1 MPDHPYFTPRTLTF
15 LRALK
20 RNNDRAWFHARKDQY
35 EADVRGPMIAV
46 VEQLARDFRTI
57 APQMLADPKVSLF
70 RQWRDTRF
78 SENKAPLKTNVA
90 AVFPDRRL
98 GRMNGAGLY
107 FEVAPGWV
115 WIGGG
120 MYAPAG
126 PQLQAVRDHIAA
138 RHKELQAIVESR
150 PFKALGGLKG
160 KRLSR
165 VPRGFDKDHPA
176 AGYLQ
181 FKQFLGSREEP
192 AAFATR
198 PDFYK
203 QLLATFRTLV
213 PLCAFLNDPLVA
225 QKKLERRAHILD
237 EGI

>member
-1 MPDHPYFTPRTLTF
+1 MPTPVFTPKTLSF

-20 RNNDRAWFHARKDQY
+20 RNNKRDWFHARKDQY
-35 EADVRGPMIAV
+35 EATVRGPMVAF
-46 VEQLARDFRTI
+46 VERVAEDFRTI
-57 APQMLADPKVSLF
+57 APEFTVDPKVSLF

-78 SENKAPLKTNVA
+78 SENKAPLKTNIA
-90 AVFPDRRL
+90 AAFPDRRL
-98 GRMNGAGLY
+98 GRMHGAGLY

-120 MYAPAG
+120 LYAPDG

-138 RHKELQAIVESR
+138 NHRALGAIVGGK
-150 PFKALGGLKG
+150 PFKAIGGLKG
-160 KRLSR
+160 ERLSR

-176 AGYLQ
+176 ADYLQ

-192 AAFATR
+192 ATFATR

-203 QLLATFRTLV
+203 QLVATFKTLA
-213 PLCAFLNDPLVA
+213 PLCA
-225 QKKLERRAHILD
+225 
-237 EGI
+237 